1 MSYAIIEEKV
11 RQGHFIDEYTYTRE
25 TYLEYTSYNLMQQ
38 VIEAAEKLGNKKYD
52 IITVVPADFL
62 RPDYIEKQARIERRL
77 KEMGVS

>member
-11 RQGHFIDEYTYTRE
+11 RQGTE